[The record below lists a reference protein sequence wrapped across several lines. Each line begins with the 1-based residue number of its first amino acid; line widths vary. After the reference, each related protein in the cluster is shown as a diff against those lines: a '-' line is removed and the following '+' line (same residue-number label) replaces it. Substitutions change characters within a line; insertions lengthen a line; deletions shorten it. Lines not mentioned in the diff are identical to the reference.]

1 MKFLT
6 VRNGRQAIVAILI
19 VSAMIVAAVYLAS
32 LPVTGP
38 GGSVDP
44 KETLVGPD

>member
-19 VSAMIVAAVYLAS
+19 VSTMIVAAVYLAS
-32 LPVTGP
+32 LPVTEP